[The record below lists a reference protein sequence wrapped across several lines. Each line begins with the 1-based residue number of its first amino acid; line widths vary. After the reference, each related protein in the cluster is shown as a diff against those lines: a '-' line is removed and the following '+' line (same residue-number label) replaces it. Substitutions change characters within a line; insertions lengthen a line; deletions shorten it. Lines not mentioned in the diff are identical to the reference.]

1 MADQES
7 SPKKKPSKRNC
18 MYGLLIIVSVLF
30 IAWPFITWGSLSI
43 ADRLFEGINFPETSR
58 FGISGDMYGG
68 LNALFS
74 GFAFIC
80 FIYALHQQRLELQ
93 LQRRELS
100 LQRRE
105 LKAQCREQERQANE
119 FEIQNKLMK
128 IQQFESFFYNQIP
141 IIRRLQD
148 EIQICGDSGR
158 DAINMLYD
166 NLSRVELYINSV
178 IADIKR
184 KKEEKIYVY
193 PLDMSRE
200 VYATIKNNGFLN
212 FDILILQV
220 NMIRPWVDSSYS
232 LILFI
237 IKNKNLNIE
246 QKMEHLEILKY
257 SFLGEDWKIL
267 HSLGRLLNYN
277 KVVEYLL
284 DKGLFEKNEQIEKI
298 SEDKIQFIQ
307 NEMKLKGNPSLES
320 CEIEL

>member
-1 MADQES
+1 
-7 SPKKKPSKRNC
+7 
-18 MYGLLIIVSVLF
+18 
-30 IAWPFITWGSLSI
+30 
-43 ADRLFEGINFPETSR
+43 
-58 FGISGDMYGG
+58 
-68 LNALFS
+68 
-74 GFAFIC
+74 
-80 FIYALHQQRLELQ
+80 
-93 LQRRELS
+93 
-100 LQRRE
+100 
-105 LKAQCREQERQANE
+105 
-119 FEIQNKLMK
+119 
-128 IQQFESFFYNQIP
+128 
-141 IIRRLQD
+141 
-148 EIQICGDSGR
+148 
-158 DAINMLYD
+158 
-166 NLSRVELYINSV
+166 
-178 IADIKR
+178 
-184 KKEEKIYVY
+184 
-193 PLDMSRE
+193 MSRE

-220 NMIRPWVDSSYS
+220 NMIRPWVDSLYN

-257 SFLGEDWKIL
+257 SFLGEDWQIL

>member
-1 MADQES
+1 M
-7 SPKKKPSKRNC
+7 
-18 MYGLLIIVSVLF
+18 
-30 IAWPFITWGSLSI
+30 
-43 ADRLFEGINFPETSR
+43 FEGINFPETSR

-80 FIYALHQQRLELQ
+80 FIYALYQQRLELQ

-119 FEIQNKLMK
+119 FELQNKLMK

-148 EIQICGDSGR
+148 EIQIYGDSGR
-158 DAINMLYD
+158 DAINMLYV
-166 NLSRVELYINSV
+166 NLSRVELHIKSV
-178 IADIKR
+178 ISDIER
-184 KKEEKIYVY
+184 KKREKFFVY
-193 PLDMSRE
+193 PLDMSRDA
-200 VYATIKNNGFLN
+200 YAIIKNNNEIWN
-212 FDILILQV
+212 FDVLVLQV
-220 NMIRPWVDSSYS
+220 NMIRPWVDSLYN
-232 LILFI
+232 LLLFI

-246 QKMEHLEILKY
+246 QKTKYLEILKY
-257 SFLGEDWKIL
+257 SFLCEDWQTL

-277 KVVEYLL
+277 KIVEYLL
-284 DKGLFEKNEQIEKI
+284 DKELFEKDESIEKI
-298 SEDKIQFIQ
+298 SEENIRFLQK
-307 NEMKLKGNPSLES
+307 EMKLKSNLSLNS

>member
-1 MADQES
+1 M
-7 SPKKKPSKRNC
+7 
-18 MYGLLIIVSVLF
+18 
-30 IAWPFITWGSLSI
+30 
-43 ADRLFEGINFPETSR
+43 
-58 FGISGDMYGG
+58 
-68 LNALFS
+68 FS

-119 FEIQNKLMK
+119 FELQNKLMK

-148 EIQICGDSGR
+148 EIQIYGDSGR
-158 DAINMLYD
+158 DAINMLYV
-166 NLSRVELYINSV
+166 NLSRVELHIESV
-178 IADIKR
+178 ISDIER
-184 KKEEKIYVY
+184 KKREKFFVY
-193 PLDMSRE
+193 TLDMSRE

-220 NMIRPWVDSSYS
+220 NMIRPWVDSLYN

-257 SFLGEDWKIL
+257 SFLGEDWQIL

>member
-1 MADQES
+1 
-7 SPKKKPSKRNC
+7 

-30 IAWPFITWGSLSI
+30 IAWPFITWISLGI

-80 FIYALHQQRLELQ
+80 FIYALYQQRLELQ

-119 FEIQNKLMK
+119 FALQNKLMK

-141 IIRRLQD
+141 IIKRLQD
-148 EIQICGDSGR
+148 EIQIYGDSGR
-158 DAINMLYD
+158 DAINMLYV
-166 NLSRVELYINSV
+166 NLSRVELQINSV
-178 IADIKR
+178 ISDIKR
-184 KKEEKIYVY
+184 KKGGEFCVY
-193 PLDMSRE
+193 PLDMSRD
-200 VYATIKNNGFLN
+200 VYAVIKNNDEIWN
-212 FDILILQV
+212 FDVLILQV
-220 NMIRPWVDSSYS
+220 NMIRPWVDSLYN
-232 LILFI
+232 LLLFI

-246 QKMEHLEILKY
+246 QKTKYLEILKY
-257 SFLGEDWKIL
+257 SFLCEDWQTL

-277 KVVEYLL
+277 KIVEYLL
-284 DKGLFEKNEQIEKI
+284 DKELFEKDESIEKI
-298 SEDKIQFIQ
+298 SEEKIQFLQ
-307 NEMKLKGNPSLES
+307 NEMKLKSNLSLES
-320 CEIEL
+320 CEIDL

>member
-80 FIYALHQQRLELQ
+80 FIYALYQQRLELQ

-148 EIQICGDSGR
+148 EIQIYGDSGR

-166 NLSRVELYINSV
+166 NLSRVELHIESV
-178 IADIKR
+178 ISDIER
-184 KKEEKIYVY
+184 KKREKFFVY

-220 NMIRPWVDSSYS
+220 NMIRPWVDSLYN

-257 SFLGEDWKIL
+257 SFLGEDWQIL

-284 DKGLFEKNEQIEKI
+284 DKGLFEKT
-298 SEDKIQFIQ
+298 S
-307 NEMKLKGNPSLES
+307 KLKKYQKIKFNLFKTK
-320 CEIEL
+320 

>member
-1 MADQES
+1 
-7 SPKKKPSKRNC
+7 

-119 FEIQNKLMK
+119 FELQNKLMK

-148 EIQICGDSGR
+148 EIQIYGDSGR
-158 DAINMLYD
+158 DAINMLYV
-166 NLSRVELYINSV
+166 NLSRVELHIESV
-178 IADIKR
+178 ISDIER
-184 KKEEKIYVY
+184 KKREKFFVY
-193 PLDMSRE
+193 TLDMSRE

-220 NMIRPWVDSSYS
+220 NMIRPWVDSLYNI
-232 LILFI
+232 ILFI
-237 IKNKNLNIE
+237 IKNKNLNI
-246 QKMEHLEILKY
+246 
-257 SFLGEDWKIL
+257 
-267 HSLGRLLNYN
+267 
-277 KVVEYLL
+277 
-284 DKGLFEKNEQIEKI
+284 
-298 SEDKIQFIQ
+298 
-307 NEMKLKGNPSLES
+307 
-320 CEIEL
+320 

>member
-1 MADQES
+1 
-7 SPKKKPSKRNC
+7 

-166 NLSRVELYINSV
+166 NLSRVELCINSV
-178 IADIKR
+178 IADVKR

-212 FDILILQV
+212 FDILVLQV
-220 NMIRPWVDSSYS
+220 NMIRPWVDSLYN

-246 QKMEHLEILKY
+246 QKTKYLEILKY
-257 SFLGEDWKIL
+257 SFLCKDWQLL

-277 KVVEYLL
+277 KLIKYLL
-284 DKGLFEKNEQIEKI
+284 NRGLFERNEQIEKI
-298 SEDKIQFIQ
+298 SEEKISFLQ
-307 NEMKLKGNPSLES
+307 NEMKLKSNLSLES

>member
-119 FEIQNKLMK
+119 FELQNKLMK

-148 EIQICGDSGR
+148 EIQIYGDSGR
-158 DAINMLYD
+158 DAINMLYV
-166 NLSRVELYINSV
+166 NLSRVELHIESV
-178 IADIKR
+178 ISDIER
-184 KKEEKIYVY
+184 KKREKFFVY
-193 PLDMSRE
+193 TLDMSRE

-220 NMIRPWVDSSYS
+220 NMIRPWVDSLY
-232 LILFI
+232 
-237 IKNKNLNIE
+237 NLC
-246 QKMEHLEILKY
+246 
-257 SFLGEDWKIL
+257 
-267 HSLGRLLNYN
+267 LLYTS
-277 KVVEYLL
+277 
-284 DKGLFEKNEQIEKI
+284 DAA
-298 SEDKIQFIQ
+298 D
-307 NEMKLKGNPSLES
+307 
-320 CEIEL
+320 EL

>member
-1 MADQES
+1 
-7 SPKKKPSKRNC
+7 

-119 FEIQNKLMK
+119 FELQNKLMK

-148 EIQICGDSGR
+148 EIQIYGDSGR
-158 DAINMLYD
+158 DAINMLYV
-166 NLSRVELYINSV
+166 NLSRVELHIESV
-178 IADIKR
+178 ISDIER
-184 KKEEKIYVY
+184 KKREKFFVY
-193 PLDMSRE
+193 TLSRE

-220 NMIRPWVDSSYS
+220 NMIRPWVDSLYN

-257 SFLGEDWKIL
+257 SFLGEDWQIL

>member
-1 MADQES
+1 
-7 SPKKKPSKRNC
+7 

-128 IQQFESFFYNQIP
+128 IQQFESFSTT
-141 IIRRLQD
+141 R
-148 EIQICGDSGR
+148 
-158 DAINMLYD
+158 
-166 NLSRVELYINSV
+166 
-178 IADIKR
+178 
-184 KKEEKIYVY
+184 
-193 PLDMSRE
+193 
-200 VYATIKNNGFLN
+200 FL
-212 FDILILQV
+212 L
-220 NMIRPWVDSSYS
+220 
-232 LILFI
+232 
-237 IKNKNLNIE
+237 
-246 QKMEHLEILKY
+246 
-257 SFLGEDWKIL
+257 
-267 HSLGRLLNYN
+267 
-277 KVVEYLL
+277 
-284 DKGLFEKNEQIEKI
+284 
-298 SEDKIQFIQ
+298 SEDFKMKSKFAEIAE
-307 NEMKLKGNPSLES
+307 EMQLI
-320 CEIEL
+320 CYMII

>member
-1 MADQES
+1 
-7 SPKKKPSKRNC
+7 
-18 MYGLLIIVSVLF
+18 
-30 IAWPFITWGSLSI
+30 
-43 ADRLFEGINFPETSR
+43 
-58 FGISGDMYGG
+58 
-68 LNALFS
+68 
-74 GFAFIC
+74 
-80 FIYALHQQRLELQ
+80 
-93 LQRRELS
+93 
-100 LQRRE
+100 
-105 LKAQCREQERQANE
+105 
-119 FEIQNKLMK
+119 
-128 IQQFESFFYNQIP
+128 
-141 IIRRLQD
+141 
-148 EIQICGDSGR
+148 
-158 DAINMLYD
+158 MLYD
-166 NLSRVELYINSV
+166 NLSRVELHIESV
-178 IADIKR
+178 ISDIER
-184 KKEEKIYVY
+184 KKREKFFVY

-220 NMIRPWVDSSYS
+220 NMIRPWVDSLYN

-257 SFLGEDWKIL
+257 SFLGEDWQIL